1 MPATKTHRTAAARR
15 GAKKNVRHSAN
26 GRRKPDSPWL
36 VVKRSPISGKGGFA
50 RKRIP
55 KGTRIIEYKG
65 QRVDAEE
72 ADRRYDDDAMEVH
85 HTFLFGLE
93 NGTCI
98 DAAVRGN
105 DARFV
110 NHSCDP
116 NCEAV
121 EEGDRVFIEALRDI
135 ERGEELVYDYAYE
148 REGRM
153 RPEWRKLYAC
163 RCGAKNCRGMILKR
177 KRSKRS
183 VGNGAGGD

>member
-1 MPATKTHRTAAARR
+1 MPATKTRRKAATRR
-15 GAKKNVRHSAN
+15 GARKTSTTSGA
-26 GRRKPDSPWL
+26 RRRTPDSPWL
-36 VVKRSPISGKGGFA
+36 VVKKSPIAGKGGFA
-50 RKRIP
+50 RKHIP
-55 KGTRIIEYKG
+55 KGTRVIEYKG
-65 QRVDAEE
+65 ERVNEAE

-105 DARFV
+105 DARFI

-116 NCEAV
+116 NCEAI
-121 EEGDRVFIEALRDI
+121 EEDDRIFIEAMRDI
-135 ERGEELVYDYAYE
+135 ERGEELTYDYSYE

-163 RCGAKNCRGMILKR
+163 HCGAKKCRGMILKR
-177 KRSKRS
+177 GRK
-183 VGNGAGGD
+183 

>member
-1 MPATKTHRTAAARR
+1 MTASRTRRPATNGR
-15 GAKKNVRHSAN
+15 GASKTTRNSTNA
-26 GRRKPDSPWL
+26 RRKPDSPWL
-36 VVKRSPISGKGGFA
+36 VVKKSSIAGKGAFA

-55 KGTRIIEYKG
+55 KGTRIIEYSG
-65 QRVDAEE
+65 ERIDADE

-85 HTFLFGLE
+85 HTFLFGLDD
-93 NGTCI
+93 GTCI

-105 DARFV
+105 DARFI

-121 EEGDRVFIEALRDI
+121 EEDGRVFVEALRDI

-163 RCGAKNCRGMILKR
+163 RCGAKNCRGIILKR
-177 KRSKRS
+177 RRSRS
-183 VGNGAGGD
+183 AR

>member
-1 MPATKTHRTAAARR
+1 MPATKTTRTAAKRGVKKKLTAAR
-15 GAKKNVRHSAN
+15 N

-36 VVKRSPISGKGGFA
+36 VVKRSPIAGKGAFA
-50 RKRIP
+50 RKAIP

-65 QRVDAEE
+65 QRIDADE
-72 ADRRYDDDAMEVH
+72 ADRRYDDDAMDVH

-93 NGTCI
+93 DGTCI

-105 DARFV
+105 DARYI

-121 EEGDRVFIEALRDI
+121 EEGDRIFVEALRDI
-135 ERGEELVYDYAYE
+135 ARGEELVYDYAYE

-153 RPEWRKLYAC
+153 RPEWKRLYAC
-163 RCGAKNCRGMILKR
+163 RCGSKKCRGMILKR
-177 KRSKRS
+177 GKRK
-183 VGNGAGGD
+183 

>member
-1 MPATKTHRTAAARR
+1 VKKSKIAGL
-15 GAKKNVRHSAN
+15 GA
-26 GRRKPDSPWL
+26 
-36 VVKRSPISGKGGFA
+36 FA

-65 QRVDAEE
+65 ERIDSDE

-93 NGTCI
+93 DGTCI

-105 DARFV
+105 DARYI

-121 EEGDRVFIEALRDI
+121 EEDGRVFIEALRDI

-153 RPEWRKLYAC
+153 RPSWRKLYAC
-163 RCGAKNCRGMILKR
+163 HCGSKNCRGIILKR
-177 KRSKRS
+177 RRSR
-183 VGNGAGGD
+183 ATR

>member
-1 MPATKTHRTAAARR
+1 MPATKTPRTAAKR
-15 GAKKNVRHSAN
+15 GAKKKLTAARN

-36 VVKRSPISGKGGFA
+36 VVKRSAIAGKGAFA
-50 RKRIP
+50 RKAIP

-65 QRVDAEE
+65 QRIDADE
-72 ADRRYDDDAMEVH
+72 ADRRYDDDAMDVH

-93 NGTCI
+93 DGTCL

-105 DARFV
+105 DARFI

-121 EEGDRVFIEALRDI
+121 EEGDRIFVEALRDI

-153 RPEWRKLYAC
+153 RPEWKRLYAC
-163 RCGAKNCRGMILKR
+163 RCGSKKCRGMILKR
-177 KRSKRS
+177 GKRS
-183 VGNGAGGD
+183 